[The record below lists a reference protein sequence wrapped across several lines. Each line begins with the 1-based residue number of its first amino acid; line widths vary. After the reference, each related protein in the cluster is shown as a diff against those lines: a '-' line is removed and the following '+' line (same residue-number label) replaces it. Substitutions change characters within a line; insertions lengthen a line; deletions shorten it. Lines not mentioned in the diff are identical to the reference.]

1 MSMTKDKARLLL
13 LGTAGGASGGGGSSP
28 DPDKQAASLVLY
40 CQGGGRRDATKI
52 VAKQGGSTKPTDL
65 SYVFAFCESATQFD
79 LSGLDLSVV
88 TKIKGIFQNC
98 AGLTAGVLP
107 AVEVEGLQE
116 VFNNCANLTSADFTA
131 VSAKEGSNFQLTN
144 ALYNCR
150 KLVSVDLSGLDMS
163 QSTDAGYMFNNCQK
177 LENVITDAGTK
188 FPDVNL
194 NTAFSGCSALTEQAM
209 VNIFN
214 ALPTTENSRTISFV
228 ATALA
233 RLTAADKAIAENKGW
248 TVAQR

>member
-40 CQGGGRRDATKI
+40 CQGGGRHDATKI

-65 SYVFAFCESATQFD
+65 SYAFAFCESATQFD

-98 AGLTAGVLP
+98 TALTAGVLP

-116 VFNNCANLTSADFTA
+116 VFNSCANLTSADFTA

-144 ALYNCR
+144 AANLAVLQECPASVWATLHFTRGNGFASGSGYER
-150 KLVSVDLSGLDMS
+150 LMPDASLTAWAYRADLVFSCTS
-163 QSTDAGYMFNNCQK
+163 AAFNN
-177 LENVITDAGTK
+177 A
-188 FPDVNL
+188 
-194 NTAFSGCSALTEQAM
+194 
-209 VNIFN
+209 
-214 ALPTTENSRTISFV
+214 
-228 ATALA
+228 
-233 RLTAADKAIAENKGW
+233 
-248 TVAQR
+248 